1 MSEQAT
7 IAELFDLAIA
17 TERAC
22 ETLYRELAA
31 RFVDHL
37 EVADFWERYAGQ
49 EAGHA
54 QWLQRVRDMT
64 SPAQLAAPADPVMLQ
79 NARAL
84 AQFSVTNALQG
95 IHNLDDAY
103 QLANELENSEVNAI
117 FEFLVTHFAPDEEVR
132 EFLRAQLHDHLARL
146 AGAFPTQY
154 KGVIVRRAIAA
165 LTNSPRAGQE

>member
-7 IAELFDLAIA
+7 IAELFDLMIA
-17 TERAC
+17 SERAC

-37 EVADFWERYAGQ
+37 EVADFWERYAEQ

-54 QWLQRVRDMT
+54 QWLQRLRDMT

-79 NARAL
+79 NARQMAR
-84 AQFSVTNALQG
+84 FSVAHALRG

-103 QLANELENSEVNAI
+103 QLANELENSEINAI
-117 FEFLVTHFAPDEEVR
+117 FEFLVTNFAPDEKLR

-146 AGAFPTQY
+146 VGTFPTQY
-154 KGVIVRRAIAA
+154 KGAIVRQAIAA
-165 LTNSPRAGQE
+165 LTNSPHTGQE

>member
-1 MSEQAT
+1 MSDQAT

-17 TERAC
+17 TERAA

-49 EAGHA
+49 ESGHA
-54 QWLQRVRDMT
+54 QWLQRLRDTT

-84 AQFSVTNALQG
+84 SQFAVANALQG

-103 QLANELENSEVNAI
+103 QLANELENSEVNVI
-117 FEFLVTHFAPDEEVR
+117 FEFLVTHFTMDERTQV
-132 EFLRAQLHDHLARL
+132 FLQAQLRDHLARL
-146 AGAFPTQY
+146 VGAFPTQF
-154 KGVIVRRAIAA
+154 KGAVVRQTIAV
-165 LTNSPRAGQE
+165 LTNPTD